1 MSDLKQRAG
10 TGLSIFLRHAP
21 YFFTLILLV
30 QLPLLLLALL
40 GTVLGEAGALLNLMA
55 FSGFLMATPLW
66 NGALMISL
74 ARITDRGEIEIPEA
88 YRESAMAYPRL
99 LPVYMLCMLAVL
111 AGSFFFLLPGVFLG
125 LRFCL
130 APFVSLFEKL
140 EGVAALR
147 RSWDLTRGWL
157 RLLELFLY
165 FLVPV
170 LPGLVLQ
177 AIRLNLMPVDLTPA
191 SIALFNFIAQLVS
204 IITGTLMLSLLH
216 QVYQEAARPTPPRPG
231 AGEVLFTPPRLP
243 VERREDDDAKG

>member
-1 MSDLKQRAG
+1 VSDLNQRAG
-10 TGLSIFLRHAP
+10 TGFSIFLRHAP

-40 GTVLGEAGALLNLMA
+40 GTVLGGAGALLNLMA

-74 ARITDRGEIEIPEA
+74 GRITDRGEIEIPEA

-111 AGSFFFLLPGVFLG
+111 AGSFFFILPGVFLG

-130 APFVSLFEKL
+130 APFASLFEKL
-140 EGVAALR
+140 DGVAALR
-147 RSWDLTRGWL
+147 RSWDLTGG
-157 RLLELFLY
+157 RLLELLLY

-170 LPGLVLQ
+170 LPGLMLQ
-177 AIRLNLMPVDLTPA
+177 AIRLNLLPMELTPA

-216 QVYQEAARPTPPRPG
+216 QVYQDAARPAPPRPG
-231 AGEVLFTPPRLP
+231 TGEVLFTPPRLP